1 MRSRPVSAHAALHWP
16 AVAAPLWCQFMC
28 MQPPVLCLLTAPE
41 GLVTACCFCH
51 RRQYLEECVQ
61 ASEIA
66 DRLGLF
72 PPIMDQ
78 CEYNLLKRDR
88 VGHHILCSA
97 SVQARQALPAALL

>member
-1 MRSRPVSAHAALHWP
+1 MAAL
-16 AVAAPLWCQFMC
+16 VWCQFMC
-28 MQPPVLCLLTAPE
+28 MLPPVVCLLAAPE
-41 GLVTACCFCH
+41 GLVSACCFCL
-51 RRQYLEECVQ
+51 RRQRLEECVQ

-88 VGHHILCSA
+88 VGHHISCSA
-97 SVQARQALPAALL
+97 SVHARQALPAGLL